1 MVATKMLISLCFL
14 GLARAAPQLG
24 APNNANGIVTEVV
37 GALQP
42 QIAAAVAE
50 ALRGLNLSG
59 SRASTSNFGSS
70 SSSTSNNFNSRG
82 SSSQTGFATGNNQ
95 QDISVPASYAYEYK
109 VGDEEEQTYITH
121 NEARDGDDVTGT
133 YSYVDPTGALI
144 TVNYQ
149 AGAMGYTQTMERQ
162 DGAVTIRSKAGS
174 SNSASSSSRNSA
186 SSSSSNS
193 AFNSASS
200 GSANASGSRFSSNQV
215 QQTSSSSVDESALI
229 ARIIA
234 ALGPQIN
241 SAVNSAVSSQQQS
254 SFTTSNTGFSA
265 TSGNT
270 GFAASAA
277 GDRLTPLFGN

>member
-24 APNNANGIVTEVV
+24 APNNADGIVTEVV

-50 ALRGLNLSG
+50 ALRGLN
-59 SRASTSNFGSS
+59 FG
-70 SSSTSNNFNSRG
+70 SSSTSNSFNSRG
-82 SSSQTGFATGNNQ
+82 SSSQTGFAAGNNQ
-95 QDISVPASYAYEYK
+95 EDISVPASYAYEYK

-162 DGAVTIRSKAGS
+162 DGAVSIRSKADSRKSAS
-174 SNSASSSSRNSA
+174 SSSRNSASSSSRNSA
-186 SSSSSNS
+186 SSSS
-193 AFNSASS
+193 
-200 GSANASGSRFSSNQV
+200 ANASGSRFSSNQV
-215 QQTSSSSVDESALI
+215 QSSSSIDESALI

-254 SFTTSNTGFSA
+254 TFTTSNTGFAA
-265 TSGNT
+265 TAGNT
-270 GFAASAA
+270 GFVATAA

>member
-24 APNNANGIVTEVV
+24 APNNADGIVTEVV

-50 ALRGLNLSG
+50 ALRGLN
-59 SRASTSNFGSS
+59 FG
-70 SSSTSNNFNSRG
+70 SSSTSNSFNSRG
-82 SSSQTGFATGNNQ
+82 SSSQTGFAAGNNQ
-95 QDISVPASYAYEYK
+95 EDISVPASYAYEYK

-162 DGAVTIRSKAGS
+162 DGAVSIRSKADS
-174 SNSASSSSRNSA
+174 RKSASSSSRNSA
-186 SSSSSNS
+186 SSS
-193 AFNSASS
+193 
-200 GSANASGSRFSSNQV
+200 SANASGSRFSSNQV
-215 QQTSSSSVDESALI
+215 QQTSSSSIDESALI

-254 SFTTSNTGFSA
+254 TFTTSNTGFAA
-265 TSGNT
+265 TAGNT
-270 GFAASAA
+270 GFVATAA

>member
-24 APNNANGIVTEVV
+24 NPNNADGIVTEVV

-50 ALRGLNLSG
+50 ALRGLNFGG
-59 SRASTSNFGSS
+59 SRASTSNFG

-162 DGAVTIRSKAGS
+162 DGAVAIRSKADS
-174 SNSASSSSRNSA
+174 RNSASSSSRNSA

-200 GSANASGSRFSSNQV
+200 SSANAAGSRFSSNQV
-215 QQTSSSSVDESALI
+215 QQTSSSSIDESALI

-254 SFTTSNTGFSA
+254 TFTTSNTGFAA
-265 TSGNT
+265 TAGNT
-270 GFAASAA
+270 GFVGTAA